1 MKNTVLKCGVLALA
15 AVGVI
20 KYVNAGDVAFSLGFD
35 EESVMPSAIN
45 AALLSTVQPR
55 HPGKWIVNNYD
66 NRITIS
72 VKEIE
77 YLHNAL
83 KNRFERICEQNY

>member
-1 MKNTVLKCGVLALA
+1 M
-15 AVGVI
+15 
-20 KYVNAGDVAFSLGFD
+20 VNLTIDG
-35 EESVMPSAIN
+35 
-45 AALLSTVQPR
+45 R
-55 HPGKWIVNNYD
+55 K
-66 NRITIS
+66 IS